1 MGQGQVPIV
10 ACPSHLLVHS
20 AHLAEVAQREDACRS
35 HSLRPGAVASLTEDP
50 PIAVHAVL
58 KLRPWAS
65 QVLRLFHHPWT
76 EERTEEWTEEL
87 SLGLCGVGS
96 TLHDFGSSH
105 LAVSSCH
112 GAGSSL
118 RFAGSTPGSNPF
130 VTCSNRHPA
139 TPESNVVLIAAVL
152 VVLAAVLR
160 TALQNVGETD
170 ADVPVSAAWEAALLA
185 PAGPALPLSPA
196 PATAAHF
203 LALERNPSLKD
214 VQ

>member
-1 MGQGQVPIV
+1 MGREQVPFV

-35 HSLRPGAVASLTEDP
+35 HSLRPGAMASLTEDP

-76 EERTEEWTEEL
+76 EERTEEL
-87 SLGLCGVGS
+87 SLGLCGAGS

-130 VTCSNRHPA
+130 VTRSNRHPA

-152 VVLAAVLR
+152 VVLAAVMR
-160 TALQNVGETD
+160 TVLQIVGETD
-170 ADVPVSAAWEAALLA
+170 VAVPVSAAWEAALLA

-196 PATAAHF
+196 PSTAARF
-203 LALERNPSLKD
+203 LALERNPSLED